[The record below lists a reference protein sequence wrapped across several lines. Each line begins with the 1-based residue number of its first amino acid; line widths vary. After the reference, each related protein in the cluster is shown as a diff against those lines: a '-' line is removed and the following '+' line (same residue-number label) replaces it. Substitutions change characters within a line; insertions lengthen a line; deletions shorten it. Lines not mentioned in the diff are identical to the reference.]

1 LCSDLDCGAKMKNIL
16 CFGDSNTWGYSPQ
29 DGTRFS
35 PDVRWTGVL
44 QKSLGNGYHIIEE
57 GLNGRTTFINEE
69 GEGGRPLRS
78 GSDVLQVILE
88 SHRPLDFVTIMLG
101 TNDLK
106 LEFNLSVEEIALGAK
121 ELCETVLNSEYLA
134 DNVPQILLISPTHIG
149 STIMPDQE
157 EFFNQAREKSHQFA
171 EHYQKIANDLNI
183 HFLDAS
189 KIVTPSDGEGVH
201 WDAEQHIKFGKYLAE
216 TIKKY

>member
-1 LCSDLDCGAKMKNIL
+1 MKHIL

-29 DGTRFS
+29 DGSRHP

-44 QKSLGNGYHIIEE
+44 QKSLGANYRVIEE

-69 GEGGRPLRS
+69 GDEARPLRS
-78 GSDVLQVILE
+78 GSDVLQIILE

-106 LEFNLSVEEIALGAK
+106 LEFNLTVEQIAQGAK

-134 DNVPQILLISPTHIG
+134 DNPPQILLISPTHIG

-157 EFFNQAREKSHQFA
+157 EFFNQAREKSYRFA
-171 EHYQKIANDLNI
+171 EHYQKAASDLGI
-183 HFLDAS
+183 HFLDAA
-189 KIVTPSDGEGVH
+189 KIVAPSEGEGVH
-201 WDAEQHIKFGKYLAE
+201 WDADQHIKFGKELSVKIQE
-216 TIKKY
+216 LDNE

>member
-1 LCSDLDCGAKMKNIL
+1 M
-16 CFGDSNTWGYSPQ
+16 
-29 DGTRFS
+29 
-35 PDVRWTGVL
+35 L

-78 GSDVLQVILE
+78 GSDILQVILE

-189 KIVTPSDGEGVH
+189 KIVTPSNGEGVH